1 MHDYAGLDEKSF
13 GVIADFAVYVAE
25 TNFTSIA
32 GLTPVGTTRGH
43 SADFP
48 GLTPG
53 QAYYFAVT
61 TKNIVGC
68 ESLEL
73 PLRVVRFTPTELQ
86 VGGNPNGVFSVV
98 VTGPRGAEY
107 VLEGSGDLHN
117 WFPLQTNAPAAMPFA
132 VTVTNV
138 PGVDRFYRV
147 LIR

>member
-1 MHDYAGLDEKSF
+1 MQPEEL
-13 GVIADFAVYVAE
+13 IAEFAVYVTE
-25 TNFTSIA
+25 TNFTSVS
-32 GLTPVGTTRGH
+32 GLAPVGTTRGH

-73 PLRVVRFTPTELQ
+73 PLRVVTFTPTELQ
-86 VGGNPNGVFSVV
+86 AGGYTNEVFSIVAN
-98 VTGPRGAEY
+98 GPPGAEY
-107 VLEGSGDLHN
+107 VLLESANLRD
-117 WFPLQTNAPAAMPFA
+117 WVPVSTNRPAVLPFS

-138 PGVDRFYRV
+138 PGLNRFYQV